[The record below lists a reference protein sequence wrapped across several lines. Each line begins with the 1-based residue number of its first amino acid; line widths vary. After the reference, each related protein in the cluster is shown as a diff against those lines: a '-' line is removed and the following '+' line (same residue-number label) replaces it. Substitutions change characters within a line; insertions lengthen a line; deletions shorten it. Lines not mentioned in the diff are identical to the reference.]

1 MTDDRDWS
9 WLNRNAPTSHGAPPV
24 ERRLW
29 VAVKSARS
37 AQAFVRAHPVGEE
50 LRVLIG
56 SELVWS
62 QVFRAG
68 DVPTLADVAAQH
80 HRGFIA
86 RGWTVAE

>member
-1 MTDDRDWS
+1 MPDDRDWS
-9 WLNRNAPTSHGAPPV
+9 WLNRNALTAQGAPPA

-29 VAVKSARS
+29 VLVKAARS
-37 AQAFVRAHPVGEE
+37 AQAIVRAHPVGEE

-68 DVPTLADVAAQH
+68 DAPTLADVAAQH
-80 HRGFIA
+80 RAGFIA
-86 RGWTVAE
+86 RGWEAAA